1 MRRREWMLLLGGLI
15 SAPHT
20 LRAQQKAMAVIG
32 YLASSTP
39 ATNAQLLPAF
49 FQGLSARPGIS
60 RDRT

>member
-49 FQGLSARPGIS
+49 S
-60 RDRT
+60 RD